1 MQEDFLHHIWKF
13 QKFSKTALKSD
24 AGEIIEIVHQGS
36 HNLHSGP
43 DFFNAQIRIGDQ
55 LWVGN
60 LEIHLKSSDWYAH
73 HHEIDKAYDNVIL
86 HVVWEHDVEV
96 YRKDNTVIPT
106 LILQNRVD
114 AFALAKYQKL
124 FLNKKQWIA
133 CEEDFPEVDDFLLEN
148 WMERLYFERL
158 ENKSNVILE
167 LLKASKN
174 DWEAVLFKL
183 LAKNF
188 GLKNNNEA
196 FLSMAQSFDFSVL
209 RKINSNATQLE
220 SLFFGQAGLLETENE
235 VPYVNQLKKE
245 YGFLKNK
252 FKLQNNQVTAVQFFR
267 LRPINFPTIRL
278 AQLAAVYSGNEQLFS
293 KVISVKTKEEVY
305 TLFDVSASNFWDTH
319 FHFSSLSAPR
329 KKRLTK
335 AFIDLLIINT
345 IVPVVFCYNKHIGKE
360 ITETLVKLM
369 SSVKK
374 EENTIVSRFQAL
386 KPVAAHALHSQALI
400 ELKTHYCDK
409 KKCLQCA
416 VGSHLIRKKD

>member
-13 QKFSKTALKSD
+13 QKFSKVTLKS
-24 AGEIIEIVHQGS
+24 EEEEPIEIVHQGT
-36 HNLHSGP
+36 HNFNSGP
-43 DFFNAQIRIGDQ
+43 DFFNAQIKIGNQ

-60 LEIHLKSSDWYAH
+60 VEIHLKSSDWYAH

-96 YRKDNTVIPT
+96 YRKDNSVIPT
-106 LILQNRVD
+106 LVLKNRVD
-114 AFALAKYQKL
+114 HFALAKYNTL
-124 FLNKKQWIA
+124 FSNKKHWIA
-133 CEEDFPEVDDFLLEN
+133 CEEDFPEVDDFLIEN

-158 ENKSNVILE
+158 ENKSNAILE

-174 DWEAVLFKL
+174 DWEAVFFQM

-188 GLKNNNEA
+188 GLKNNAEA

-209 RKINSNATQLE
+209 RKIQDKPIQLE
-220 SLFFGQAGLLETENE
+220 ALLFGQADLLEIESE
-235 VPYVNQLKKE
+235 DSYVNNLKKE
-245 YGFLKNK
+245 YNFLKNK
-252 FKLQNNQVTAVQFFR
+252 FKLENSQVAPVQFFR
-267 LRPINFPTIRL
+267 LRPVNFPTIRL
-278 AQLAAVYSGNEQLFS
+278 AQLAAVYSANEQLFS

-319 FHFSSLSAPR
+319 FHFSSVSPPR

-345 IVPVVFCYNKHIGKE
+345 IVPLLFCYNKHIGKE
-360 ITETLVKLM
+360 NSETLITLM
-369 SSVKK
+369 SSIKK
-374 EENTIVSRFQAL
+374 EENTIVSKYNDL
-386 KPVAAHALHSQALI
+386 KLVAESALHSQALI
-400 ELKTHYCDK
+400 ELKINYCDK

-416 VGSHLIRKKD
+416 VGNRLLQKN